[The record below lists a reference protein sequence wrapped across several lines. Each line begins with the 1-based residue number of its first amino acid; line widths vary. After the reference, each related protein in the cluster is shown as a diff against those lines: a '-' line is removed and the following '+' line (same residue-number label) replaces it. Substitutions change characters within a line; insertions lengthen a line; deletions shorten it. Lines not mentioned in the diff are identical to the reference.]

1 MFIFAFFL
9 TFLILSRGKIRRSN
23 DILVND
29 EDQFS
34 AMSQEIY
41 HLSNYDI
48 TFWIRRLQVEQYA
61 FLENR
66 DYFYNVFVE
75 LDDLPFIMK
84 IINSYYAI
92 KLFCQLYNC
101 SIFNFGNLHSLRLTE
116 FRKFNY
122 MLAEV
127 NNYSAPKVLDINKSY
142 LSIDNY
148 FQKNISICTLE
159 KGLNNNSRKSNGVSY
174 NNDFKEILLVTPKY
188 MKSMRLLGRHL
199 LQSINH
205 DRYGYGNADY
215 SAEGDKFAY
224 QEYRR
229 YKDSIMSENNDN
241 DNDNDD
247 DDDDDD
253 NNDDDDDDD
262 DVDDDN
268 YDDVDE
274 EEDYEIYDE
283 TAGKEENDNIENLDE
298 EEDNEVTDTESTVEY
313 HDYVRSKGNIREK
326 KISESDL
333 LLKNAM
339 RKNQQKNRNIMITE
353 QMVMTHHLESCIEHK
368 FNIS

>member
-1 MFIFAFFL
+1 MLIFALFL
-9 TFLILSRGKIRRSN
+9 TFLILSHGKIRRNN

-92 KLFCQLYNC
+92 KLFFQLHNC

-127 NNYSAPKVLDINKSY
+127 NNYSAPKVLDINEIY
-142 LSIDNY
+142 LSIDDY

-159 KGLNNNSRKSNGVSY
+159 KGLNNNSRKSNGVFY

-188 MKSMRLLGRHL
+188 MKSMRSLGRHL

-205 DRYGYGNADY
+205 DRYGYGNTDY
-215 SAEGDKFAY
+215 SAEGNKFAY

-229 YKDSIMSENNDN
+229 YKDSIMSENKDEIENDGE
-241 DNDNDD
+241 
-247 DDDDDD
+247 

-262 DVDDDN
+262 DEDNDDDN
-268 YDDVDE
+268 DE
-274 EEDYEIYDE
+274 EEDYEIDDE
-283 TAGKEENDNIENLDE
+283 TAGKEENDNIENLEE

-313 HDYVRSKGNIREK
+313 HDYETNGHDASLGIIHKTQIQHFIRL
-326 KISESDL
+326 IIIL
-333 LLKNAM
+333 IL
-339 RKNQQKNRNIMITE
+339 II
-353 QMVMTHHLESCIEHK
+353 CWI
-368 FNIS
+368 